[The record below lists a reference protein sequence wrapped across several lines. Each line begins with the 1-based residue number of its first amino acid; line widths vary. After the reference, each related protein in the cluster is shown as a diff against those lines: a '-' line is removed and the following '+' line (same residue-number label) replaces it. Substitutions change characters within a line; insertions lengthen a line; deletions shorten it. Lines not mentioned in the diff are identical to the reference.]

1 MSNYPKGYYKGK
13 TTGGKNTAM
22 SSRNYKPET
31 VEEVLSYPCL
41 AVEDRGITQKTAEK
55 FGVRTA
61 LDTKDGKTPIAYY
74 FPYYMEGKIVGFKKR
89 DLTKPKQQTSH
100 FSVVGYQSIKCDM
113 FGMHVANK
121 TGGKKVWVTEGEWDC
136 LVVWQTLKNKY
147 PQANPSVVSIS
158 NGTASAVLNIGQKQN
173 MKFMK
178 KFQENILCFDND
190 RASPKEKAEG
200 VRKGVEATSEVYGLL
215 PEVKVVPLPED
226 KDPCETY
233 LEQGEEQFYWTLM
246 KPVQYTPEG
255 FVKYDEIREKAIELP
270 TLGKPWPWPSLTKV
284 TLGRRIGEGYY
295 FGAGVKMGKSV
306 VVDTLTE
313 HITTNDKNKLGEHQ
327 KVALFKFEEQPD
339 ETVKK
344 VAGKFYRKNFSDPEK
359 VIFIDKDG
367 KEVDIWGEPIPEH
380 TKHTYF
386 THEELI
392 KAVDSTGDKLV
403 MYNNYGRCNW
413 DELKGAI
420 RHAVLVE
427 HIEDIFIDP
436 ITRLTAGMSAAEANT
451 ELERFA
457 DEISKMSQDLGFT
470 YYCFCHLKAPDKGP
484 SHEFGGK
491 IMSSQFRGSRAMMQA
506 CHYMFGLEGNK
517 DPEQPEKVRNTRH
530 FLVLDDRKF
539 GRTAKIPLFYDTDT
553 GVFDEPPEGF
563 LEDEYCQRLSEWSI
577 NEPSVN
583 KVNEKV
589 DDEVEHKEDLKSSFV
604 QEPDTDFED
613 LDFESDELPFD

>member
-1 MSNYPKGYYKGK
+1 MSNSEGYYKNK
-13 TTGGKNTAM
+13 RTGGNKKMTYQN
-22 SSRNYKPET
+22 ET
-31 VEEVLSYPCL
+31 LEDVLSYPCE
-41 AVEDRGITQKTAEK
+41 AIEDRGITKRTAEK

-61 LDTKDGKTPIAYY
+61 YNPKDGITPVAYY
-74 FPYYMEGKIVGFKKR
+74 FPYYLDGKIVGFKKR
-89 DLTKPKQQTSH
+89 DLTKPKQQNGH
-100 FSVVGYQSIKCDM
+100 FDVVGYQGVKCDM
-113 FGMHVANK
+113 FGMHVSNK
-121 TGGKKVWVTEGEWDC
+121 TGGKKIWVTEGELDSMI
-136 LVVWQTLKNKY
+136 VWQTLKNKY

-158 NGTASAVLNIGQKQN
+158 NGTATAVQNIGQKHN
-173 MKFMK
+173 LKYLK

-190 RASPKEKAEG
+190 SATPEEKA
-200 VRKGVEATSEVYGLL
+200 KGVVKGREATANVYGLL
-215 PEVKVVPLPED
+215 PDIKVVSLPED
-226 KDPCETY
+226 KDPCEAY
-233 LEQGEEQFYWTLM
+233 EELGEEEFYWTLM
-246 KPVQYTPEG
+246 KPVQFTPEG
-255 FVKYDEIREKAIELP
+255 FVKYEEIREKAIELP
-270 TLGKPWPWPSLTKV
+270 KLGKPWPWKSLTKV

-306 VVDTLTE
+306 IVDTLTE
-313 HITTNDKNKLGEHQ
+313 HITTHDKNKLGDPQ

-359 VIFIDKDG
+359 IIFISEEG
-367 KEVDIWGEPIPEH
+367 NEVDIWGNPLDESV
-380 TKHTYF
+380 KSSYF
-386 THEELI
+386 THEELT
-392 KAVDSTGDKLV
+392 KAVDSVGEKLV

-436 ITRLTAGMSAAEANT
+436 ITRLTAGMSASEANT

-470 YYCFCHLKAPDKGP
+470 YYCFCHLKAPERGP

-491 IMSSQFRGSRAMMQA
+491 IMSSQFRGSRSMMQA

-539 GRTAKIPLFYDTDT
+539 GRTAKIPLFYDVDT
-553 GVFDEPPEGF
+553 GVLDEPPEGF
-563 LEDEYCQRLSEWSI
+563 LEDEYCQRLSEWHKDSDIGEEEI
-577 NEPSVN
+577 NHQKEGLV
-583 KVNEKV
+583 EV
-589 DDEVEHKEDLKSSFV
+589 DTIET
-604 QEPDTDFED
+604 PTDIEEID
-613 LDFESDELPFD
+613 LDLEDLPFD